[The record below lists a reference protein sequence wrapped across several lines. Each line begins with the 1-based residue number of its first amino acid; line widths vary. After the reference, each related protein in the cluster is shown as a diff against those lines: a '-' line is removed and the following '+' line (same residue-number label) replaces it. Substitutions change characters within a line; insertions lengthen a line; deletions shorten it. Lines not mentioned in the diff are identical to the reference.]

1 MSQETQIGSLGGGI
15 SEEDSKLVDSILND
29 LNGQQG
35 ERQQQEAQ
43 QQSHEQHHEQQQ
55 RQQQRQQQQMPRD
68 QNGNELTPEQIK
80 QIQMQRQLAMQQQQL
95 MAQQQQ
101 MQQQMGQAQNIDK
114 EETKSNLIPSDKN
127 DLLDNI
133 KNESKS
139 IILVILLSIIFN
151 LEQVDNLF
159 KLQSG
164 LFISENGS
172 LNMQAIFVKALA
184 IGSIYYVVKLY
195 LL

>member
-15 SEEDSKLVDSILND
+15 SDEDSKLVDSILND
-29 LNGQQG
+29 LNGHQTEGRSQQP
-35 ERQQQEAQ
+35 QQQQ
-43 QQSHEQHHEQQQ
+43 QQQQQ
-55 RQQQRQQQQMPRD
+55 QPQQQPQQQQQQQMPRD

-80 QIQMQRQLAMQQQQL
+80 QIQMQRQMAMQQQQL

-101 MQQQMGQAQNIDK
+101 MQQQQMAQQGKNMDK
-114 EETKSNLIPSDKN
+114 ENNLIQSTTN

-133 KNESKS
+133 KTESKG
-139 IILVILLSIIFN
+139 IILVILLSILMN

-164 LFISENGS
+164 LFICENGS
-172 LNMQAIFVKALA
+172 LNMQAIFIKSLV
-184 IGSIYYVVKLY
+184 IGSIYYGVKSY